1 MSLQA
6 DLFGPEELYTEPD
19 HAFHEFNAEYVDYTL
34 VDTEEKLQ
42 TLVKFLERCDRFAFD
57 TETTGLD
64 PYEDDLLGISLST
77 DQGVAWYA
85 PTKNSSL
92 SKSKIMDALRPFFE
106 SNEFAKIAHNY
117 KFDHKVL
124 HWNGIEVDGTVFDT
138 MVAGYLIDHD
148 QKLKMDFLSKKYL
161 DYKPIDIDSL
171 FATNKT
177 LETVP
182 VQQVSIYACEDADI
196 TYRLFEH
203 LNQKLKDEGM
213 TQLAYEVELPIT
225 QILARMEVNGVK
237 INKEFMYSYLDELQ
251 EMIEESR
258 TKMFDMAGHEFNP
271 NSYQQ
276 VGEVM
281 YDEIGLPVIE
291 KTDSGNRAT
300 GEDVLNKLKDR
311 HDLPKELLEYRKI
324 SKLHGTYVKP
334 IPEKVN
340 DHTGRLHTRFKQTRT
355 ATGRLS
361 SAEPNLQNI
370 PIRTELGR
378 KVRKAFVAP
387 EGKYLMSAD
396 YSQMELRIIASICQ
410 DSNMLEIFREGKD
423 IHSGTASEIYDV
435 DIEDVTED
443 QRYQAKTINYA
454 LPYGADY
461 PKIARELEISENK
474 AKVLLDSYFRK
485 FPKMKEYINQQH
497 AFVEEHGYV
506 ETRFGRRRYLPEI
519 NSSNQWK
526 RFSAQRQAV
535 NMPIQGESADIMKL
549 AMQNVAQWINSM
561 DYDVKMLLQIH
572 DEILFE
578 IPRENSDI
586 VSGRIVPLMENAYD
600 IGVPLTVDH
609 GISKTWFEGH

>member
-6 DLFGPEELYTEPD
+6 DLFGAELYEEPELES
-19 HAFHEFNAEYVDYTL
+19 FHEFNSEFVDYTL

-42 TLVKFLERCDRFAFD
+42 NLVDILGRCDRFAFD

-85 PTKNSSL
+85 PVKNSSL
-92 SKSKIMDALRPFFE
+92 SKGKIMDALRPFFE
-106 SNEFAKIAHNY
+106 SDEFAKIAHNY

-148 QKLKMDFLSKKYL
+148 QPLKMDTLAKKYL
-161 DYKPIDIDSL
+161 DYKPISIDSL
-171 FATNKT
+171 FANHES

-182 VQQVSIYACEDADI
+182 VGQVSIYACEDADI

-213 TQLAYEVELPIT
+213 ARLAYEVELPTT

-251 EMIEESR
+251 DMIDESR
-258 TKMFDMAGHEFNP
+258 SKMFNMAGHEFNP
-271 NSYQQ
+271 NSYLQ

-300 GEDVLNKLKDR
+300 GEDVLKKLKDR
-311 HDLPKELLEYRKI
+311 HDFPKELLEYRKI

-340 DHTGRLHTRFKQTRT
+340 EHTGRLHTEFNQTRT

-361 SAEPNLQNI
+361 SKEPNLQNI

-410 DSNMLEIFREGKD
+410 DPNMLEIFRQGKD
-423 IHSGTASEIYDV
+423 IHSGTASEIYGV

-461 PKIARELEISENK
+461 PKIARELEISEND
-474 AKVLLDSYFRK
+474 AQVLLDSYFRK
-485 FPKMKEYINQQH
+485 FPKMKEYINRQH
-497 AFVEEHGYV
+497 AFVKKHGYV

-526 RFSAQRQAV
+526 RYSAQRQAV

-549 AMQNVAQWINSM
+549 AMINVSDWIQNM
-561 DYDVKMLLQIH
+561 DYDVQMLLQIH

-578 IPRENSDI
+578 IPKENADI
-586 VSGRIVPLMENAYD
+586 VSGRIVSLMENAHD

-609 GISKTWFEGH
+609 GMSKTWFEGH